1 MVRAHSSSNR
11 ETEIS
16 VNLEGHY
23 EENQEE
29 TPTRS
34 SHHANEELISSL
46 CASDRGGGSGD
57 KHKERD
63 KERDKDKT
71 SSSTSSSSSTGGSLE
86 ISFHIKEAWNIFEVQ
101 HSIV

>member
-1 MVRAHSSSNR
+1 M
-11 ETEIS
+11 
-16 VNLEGHY
+16 NLEGHY

-34 SHHANEELISSL
+34 SHRANDALISSL
-46 CASDRGGGSGD
+46 CALDRGGGSGD
-57 KHKERD
+57 KRKERD

-71 SSSTSSSSSTGGSLE
+71 SSSSTTSSSSSSSTGGSLE